1 MADVIVDGKVAVWFI
16 PTMAGAGPTVAE
28 MAAGTKLSNV
38 MTADGLVGFEPVTAE
53 VDTTSLESTF
63 DTVAPGRASYTG
75 CALRLKK
82 QATTDTL
89 YATTLV
95 REQAGYIVVRRDLTA
110 TTAVAAAQKV
120 EIYPSVFG
128 ETKNLAPEK
137 NSVARYEVPVLVS
150 AAPTLRGTVLA

>member
-28 MAAGTKLSNV
+28 IAAGTKLSPN

-63 DTVAPGRASYTG
+63 DTVAPGRASYSG

-82 QATTDTL
+82 QATTDTA
-89 YATTLV
+89 YSTTLV
-95 REQAGYIVVRRDLTA
+95 REQAGYIIVRRDIA
-110 TTAVAAAQKV
+110 ASTAVAASQKV

-137 NSVARYEVPVLVS
+137 NSVARYEVPVLIS
-150 AAPTLRGTVLA
+150 SAPTLRGTVLA